1 MTQDESTP
9 RIASDI
15 VWRLLDDN
23 AVVVSPRAGE
33 VRVFNSVGTA
43 IWQRLV
49 EEEELAEI
57 EEYLQNKYDVHRERV
72 HSDLLVFLEE
82 LTDRGILVWNDMMS

>member
-1 MTQDESTP
+1 MTQDESSP

-33 VRVFNSVGTA
+33 VRVLNSVGTG

-49 EEEELAEI
+49 EKEDLPEI
-57 EEYLQNKYDVHRERV
+57 EGYVQNHYDVTEERV
-72 HSDLLVFLEE
+72 HSDLLSFLDE
-82 LTDRGILVWNDMMS
+82 LTERGILVWDDTIP